1 MSIFGTQYFG
11 RNVKV
16 HFCSAGS
23 VSNGDSTWMADLV
36 NATEMLDN
44 NRSKINKNIKDP
56 LWMILMDQSQLV
68 MTVIGLIGNIATS
81 ITLIK
86 NGQVSSSIIINYQI

>member
-1 MSIFGTQYFG
+1 MS
-11 RNVKV
+11 
-16 HFCSAGS
+16 
-23 VSNGDSTWMADLV
+23 DLV
-36 NATEMLDN
+36 NVTDIFNN
-44 NRSKINKNIKDP
+44 NRSKIIKNSNDP

-86 NGQVSSSIIINYQI
+86 NGQVGYAITINKNW

>member
-1 MSIFGTQYFG
+1 MKLLTMNVYF
-11 RNVKV
+11 
-16 HFCSAGS
+16 CLAGS
-23 VSNGDSTWMADLV
+23 ISKGNLNWTV
-36 NATEMLDN
+36 NNVNSTEMFN
-44 NRSKINKNIKDP
+44 ISKSGINKNNKDSP

-86 NGQVSSSIIINYQI
+86 NGQVG

>member
-1 MSIFGTQYFG
+1 MGY
-11 RNVKV
+11 
-16 HFCSAGS
+16 
-23 VSNGDSTWMADLV
+23 LV
-36 NATEMLDN
+36 NATEMFDN
-44 NRSKINKNIKDP
+44 NRSKINKNSKDP

-86 NGQVSSSIIINYQI
+86 NGQVGGA

>member
-1 MSIFGTQYFG
+1 MKLLTINIYF
-11 RNVKV
+11 
-16 HFCSAGS
+16 CLAGS
-23 VSNGDSTWMADLV
+23 ISSGNFNWTV
-36 NATEMLDN
+36 NNVNSTEMFN
-44 NRSKINKNIKDP
+44 ISKSGINKNNKDSP

-86 NGQVSSSIIINYQI
+86 NGQVG

>member
-1 MSIFGTQYFG
+1 MS
-11 RNVKV
+11 
-16 HFCSAGS
+16 
-23 VSNGDSTWMADLV
+23 DLV
-36 NATEMLDN
+36 NVTDIFNN
-44 NRSKINKNIKDP
+44 NRSKIIKNSKDP

-86 NGQVSSSIIINYQI
+86 TGQVGDAITINKNCQI

>member
-1 MSIFGTQYFG
+1 MS
-11 RNVKV
+11 
-16 HFCSAGS
+16 
-23 VSNGDSTWMADLV
+23 DLV
-36 NATEMLDN
+36 NVTDIFNN
-44 NRSKINKNIKDP
+44 NRSKIIKNSNDP

-86 NGQVSSSIIINYQI
+86 NGQVGDAITINKNCQI